1 MIRID
6 RPTDCCGCEACAQ
19 RCPRQCIAMH
29 ADAEGFLYPRVD
41 TAACIDCGLC
51 EQVCPVLR
59 PAAPRKPAA
68 VYAAKNP
75 DERIRTESSSGGIFT
90 LLAEET
96 VRAGGV
102 VFGARFDE
110 TWKVVHDSTETIEGL
125 AAFRGSK
132 YVQSRIG
139 NCFAR
144 AEEFLKQGRQV
155 LFSGTPCQIAGLNRF
170 LRRSYDN
177 LLTVDVVCHGV
188 PSPLVWRRYLDEIGG
203 GTTVS
208 RISMRDKSTGWGNY
222 SIRIDANE
230 RNLVDEPAAR
240 NAYMRG
246 FLADLYLRPVC
257 HACPAKGGRSGSDL
271 ILGDFW
277 GIRQVHPHFADDK
290 GVSLLQTYSEQ
301 GNRRIEALHMEC
313 RAASHEQ
320 ALAGNPAIERSIPEP
335 KQRKTFWDSFGA
347 GDTDLRRT
355 VADITRHMG
364 PSRASRILT
373 ALKSRI
379 KKLLTH
385 ANSH

>member
-19 RCPRQCIAMH
+19 RCPKQCIAMH
-29 ADAEGFLYPRVD
+29 ADAEGFLYPRID

-59 PAAPRKPAA
+59 PAAPRTPTA

-75 DERIRTESSSGGIFT
+75 DERIRMESSSGGVFT
-90 LLAEET
+90 LLAERT
-96 VRAGGV
+96 IRAGGV

-110 TWKVVHDSTETIEGL
+110 AWEVVHDSTETIEGL

-139 NCFAR
+139 TSFAR

-155 LFSGTPCQIAGLNRF
+155 LFTGTPCQIAGLNRF

-203 GTTVS
+203 GGIS
-208 RISMRDKSTGWGNY
+208 RISMRDKSTGWADY

-230 RNLVDEPAAR
+230 RNAICEPAAR
-240 NAYMRG
+240 NVYMRG
-246 FLADLYLRPVC
+246 FLADLSLRPICHVC
-257 HACPAKGGRSGSDL
+257 PPKSGRSGSDL
-271 ILGDFW
+271 TLGDFW
-277 GIRQVHPHFADDK
+277 GIADCAPEIADDK
-290 GVSLLQTYSEQ
+290 GITLLMVNTPRSAPFVEAAPLDLHLRTY
-301 GNRRIEALHMEC
+301 A
-313 RAASHEQ
+313 Q
-320 ALAGNPAIERSIPEP
+320 AIARNPAIRASARRP
-335 KQRKTFWDSFGA
+335 KKRPLFWKEAGPA
-347 GDTDLRRT
+347 GDITAPIERT
-355 VADITRHMG
+355 LDAMR
-364 PSRASRILT
+364 PSRVERVFLSLRYRIG
-373 ALKSRI
+373 KIMHR
-379 KKLLTH
+379 
-385 ANSH
+385 